1 MSEVPVSHQR
11 VFGCGGIFF
20 VLVAAV
26 AAFVVLLPLPP
37 LGWSPAVIASWYA
50 DHQPALQAASI
61 IVEIATAAYLVFVIA
76 LTQVAVRHRA
86 FSMNT
91 GDGPLGRA

>member
-1 MSEVPVSHQR
+1 MSEVPVGHQR
-11 VFGCGGIFF
+11 VFASGGIVF

-26 AAFVVLLPLPP
+26 GAFVLPP
-37 LGWSPAVIASWYA
+37 LDSSPAVIASWYA

-61 IVEIATAAYLVFVIA
+61 IVEIATAAYLLFVIA
-76 LTQVAVRHRA
+76 VTQVVVRRRA

-91 GDGPLGRA
+91 GDASLGRA

>member
-1 MSEVPVSHQR
+1 MSEVPASHQR
-11 VFGCGGIFF
+11 VFASRGIVF

-26 AAFVVLLPLPP
+26 GAFVVSPPLPP
-37 LGWSPAVIASWYA
+37 LDSSPAVIASWYA

-61 IVEIATAAYLVFVIA
+61 IVEIATADYLLFVIA
-76 LTQVAVRHRA
+76 LTQVVVRRRA

-91 GDGPLGRA
+91 GDGSLGRA